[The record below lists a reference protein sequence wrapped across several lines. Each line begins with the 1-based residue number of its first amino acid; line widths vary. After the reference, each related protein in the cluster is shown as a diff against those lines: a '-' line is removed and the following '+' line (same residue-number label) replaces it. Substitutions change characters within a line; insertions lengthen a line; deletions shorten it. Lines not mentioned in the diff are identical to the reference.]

1 MSWLQEPF
9 DIYSQLRAIF
19 GAFIRVFRL
28 TYTRAVLYEFN
39 INIKTDKKSY
49 FLD

>member
-1 MSWLQEPF
+1 MNEPAP
-9 DIYSQLRAIF
+9 RALWF
-19 GAFIRVFRL
+19 LAGFIRVFRL

>member
-1 MSWLQEPF
+1 MSRLQEPF
-9 DIYSQLRAIF
+9 DFYSQLHAIF
-19 GAFIRVFRL
+19 GAFYSRFRL
-28 TYTRAVLYEFN
+28 MYTRAVLYEFN